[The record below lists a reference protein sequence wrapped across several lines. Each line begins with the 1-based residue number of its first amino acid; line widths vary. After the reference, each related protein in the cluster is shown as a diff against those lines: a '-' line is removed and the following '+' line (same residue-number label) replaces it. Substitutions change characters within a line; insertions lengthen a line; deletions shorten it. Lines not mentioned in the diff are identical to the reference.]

1 MDAKKLLHTGF
12 TVTDLDRSVT
22 FYRDV
27 VGMTQTAAFE
37 GHNDWFDRLTNNQGA
52 DLKVAHLRLGEW
64 ELQLIEYR
72 AGGTGDAAPIAH
84 NRTGSPHLC
93 FLVDD
98 VDAKFA
104 ELQARGDVIIT
115 SDVTDL
121 VAGARSFYVTDP
133 DRMPV
138 EFVQISRKH

>member
-12 TVTDLDRSVT
+12 TVSDLDRSVA

-27 VGMTQTAAFE
+27 VGMTQSAAFE
-37 GHNDWFDRLTNNQGA
+37 GHNDWFDRLTNNPGA
-52 DLKVAHLRLGEW
+52 DLKVAHLRLGGW

-72 AGGTGDAAPIAH
+72 AGGAPDPAPIAH

-98 VDAKFA
+98 VEAKFA
-104 ELQARGDVIIT
+104 EVQARGDVTIT
-115 SDVTDL
+115 SEVTDL
-121 VAGARSFYVTDP
+121 VAGARSFYVSDP
-133 DRMPV
+133 DRLPV
-138 EFVQISRKH
+138 EFVQVPRER